1 MTFQRTQLL
10 NFPVSAGPCL
20 SLLYTHP
27 RKVCSWHIFSALPVM
42 IDPLPTELNF
52 QWERCFF
59 MKLINFILFHI
70 FCKKCIAAIA
80 CAEIPNRQW
89 LEVVD
94 ILQNIAVQPTSADS
108 LREQALEAIGY
119 LCQDIVSTLF
129 INCQPFKPSLL
140 QMQVPFQRNWLIEY
154 YRKGVM
160 LKFLGRPLIRIL
172 LYVALYQWLIITK
185 NFSCILKLMLSLS
198 HYCLKKTDTDTF
210 YTL

>member
-1 MTFQRTQLL
+1 M
-10 NFPVSAGPCL
+10 
-20 SLLYTHP
+20 
-27 RKVCSWHIFSALPVM
+27 
-42 IDPLPTELNF
+42 
-52 QWERCFF
+52 
-59 MKLINFILFHI
+59 FHI
-70 FCKKCIAAIA
+70 FGKKCIAAIA

-129 INCQPFKPSLL
+129 INCQPSLL
-140 QMQVPFQRNWLIEY
+140 QMRVPFQRNWLIEY
-154 YRKGVM
+154 YRTGVM
-160 LKFLGRPLIRIL
+160 LKFLGRPLIRIF

-185 NFSCILKLMLSLS
+185 NFSCIPKLMLSPS

>member
-20 SLLYTHP
+20 SLLYTP
-27 RKVCSWHIFSALPVM
+27 PPPQESVLLAYIFCLTSHDWSLTYRAKFSVRTLLFYE
-42 IDPLPTELNF
+42 I
-52 QWERCFF
+52 
-59 MKLINFILFHI
+59 IYFILFHV

-119 LCQDIVSTLF
+119 LCQDIVSTLLTVSPL
-129 INCQPFKPSLL
+129 NPPCCKCRYPSKE
-140 QMQVPFQRNWLIEY
+140 I
-154 YRKGVM
+154 
-160 LKFLGRPLIRIL
+160 
-172 LYVALYQWLIITK
+172 
-185 NFSCILKLMLSLS
+185 
-198 HYCLKKTDTDTF
+198 D
-210 YTL
+210 

>member
-1 MTFQRTQLL
+1 MLL
-10 NFPVSAGPCL
+10 F
-20 SLLYTHP
+20 YE
-27 RKVCSWHIFSALPVM
+27 I
-42 IDPLPTELNF
+42 IY
-52 QWERCFF
+52 
-59 MKLINFILFHI
+59 FILFHI

-140 QMQVPFQRNWLIEY
+140 INRVLQERGDVEIFRKASHQNFTLRDTVSVTNY
-154 YRKGVM
+154 YQK
-160 LKFLGRPLIRIL
+160 LFLHSEVNAELVTL
-172 LYVALYQWLIITK
+172 LFEKDQY
-185 NFSCILKLMLSLS
+185 
-198 HYCLKKTDTDTF
+198 
-210 YTL
+210 

>member
-1 MTFQRTQLL
+1 MSLTSLHPPQERVLL
-10 NFPVSAGPCL
+10 AYIFCL
-20 SLLYTHP
+20 TSHDGSLTYWA
-27 RKVCSWHIFSALPVM
+27 KFSVRMLLFYE
-42 IDPLPTELNF
+42 I
-52 QWERCFF
+52 
-59 MKLINFILFHI
+59 IYFILFHI

-140 QMQVPFQRNWLIEY
+140 QMQVPFQRKWLIELQERGDVEIFRKTSHQNFTLRGTVSVTNY
-154 YRKGVM
+154 YQKRFLHSEVNAELVTLLFEKDLYWHILYIVNRW
-160 LKFLGRPLIRIL
+160 LKC
-172 LYVALYQWLIITK
+172 AL
-185 NFSCILKLMLSLS
+185 
-198 HYCLKKTDTDTF
+198 
-210 YTL
+210 

>member
-1 MTFQRTQLL
+1 MRTLL
-10 NFPVSAGPCL
+10 F
-20 SLLYTHP
+20 YE
-27 RKVCSWHIFSALPVM
+27 I
-42 IDPLPTELNF
+42 IY
-52 QWERCFF
+52 
-59 MKLINFILFHI
+59 FILFHI

-140 QMQVPFQRNWLIEY
+140 QMQVPFQRKWLIELQE
-154 YRKGVM
+154 RGDVEIFGKASHHNFTLRGTVSV
-160 LKFLGRPLIRIL
+160 IT
-172 LYVALYQWLIITK
+172 VIITK
-185 NFSCILKLMLSLS
+185 NFSCIPKLMLSLS
-198 HYCLKKTDTDTF
+198 HYCLKKTYTDTF

>member
-1 MTFQRTQLL
+1 MR
-10 NFPVSAGPCL
+10 AGPCL
-20 SLLYTHP
+20 SLLYTSP
-27 RKVCSWHIFSALPVM
+27 PRRKVCFWRIFSALPVM
-42 IDPLPTELNF
+42 MDLNF
-52 QWERCFF
+52 QWECCFF
-59 MKLINFILFHI
+59 LKIIYFILFHI

-154 YRKGVM
+154 YRKVVM

-172 LYVALYQWLIITK
+172 LYVVLYQWLIITK
-185 NFSCILKLMLSLS
+185 NFSCIPLV
-198 HYCLKKTDTDTF
+198 
-210 YTL
+210 TLLFEKDRYWHILYIVNRWGKCAL

>member
-1 MTFQRTQLL
+1 MVRVPQESVLL
-10 NFPVSAGPCL
+10 AYIFCL
-20 SLLYTHP
+20 TSHYGSLTY
-27 RKVCSWHIFSALPVM
+27 RAKFSVRML
-42 IDPLPTELNF
+42 LFT
-52 QWERCFF
+52 
-59 MKLINFILFHI
+59 KLISFILFHI

-129 INCQPFKPSLL
+129 INCQPFKPLSL
-140 QMQVPFQRNWLIEY
+140 QMQVPFQRNCLIEY

-172 LYVALYQWLIITK
+172 LCGTVSVINYYQ
-185 NFSCILKLMLSLS
+185 KLFLHSEVNAELV
-198 HYCLKKTDTDTF
+198 
-210 YTL
+210 TLLFEKDRY

>member
-1 MTFQRTQLL
+1 V
-10 NFPVSAGPCL
+10 NDISENIAPKFPSEGRAM
-20 SLLYTHP
+20 SLTSLHLTPRP
-27 RKVCSWHIFSALPVM
+27 RKVCFWGIFSALPVM
-42 IDPLPTELNF
+42 MDPLPTELNF

-59 MKLINFILFHI
+59 YGIIYFILFHI

-129 INCQPFKPSLL
+129 INCQPLNPSCCKCRY
-140 QMQVPFQRNWLIEY
+140 P
-154 YRKGVM
+154 KGVM
-160 LKFLGRPLIRIL
+160 LKCLGRPLIRIL

-185 NFSCILKLMLSLS
+185 NFSCIPELMLSLS
-198 HYCLKKTDTDTF
+198 HYCLTKTDTDTF

>member
-1 MTFQRTQLL
+1 MLL
-10 NFPVSAGPCL
+10 F
-20 SLLYTHP
+20 YE
-27 RKVCSWHIFSALPVM
+27 I
-42 IDPLPTELNF
+42 IY
-52 QWERCFF
+52 
-59 MKLINFILFHI
+59 FILFHI

-140 QMQVPFQRNWLIEY
+140 INRVLQERGDVEIFR
-154 YRKGVM
+154 
-160 LKFLGRPLIRIL
+160 
-172 LYVALYQWLIITK
+172 K
-185 NFSCILKLMLSLS
+185 NFFFSSEFYSTWHCISDKLLPE
-198 HYCLKKTDTDTF
+198 TF
-210 YTL
+210 LAFRR

>member
-1 MTFQRTQLL
+1 MVRVPQESVLL
-10 NFPVSAGPCL
+10 AYIFCL
-20 SLLYTHP
+20 TSHYGSLTY
-27 RKVCSWHIFSALPVM
+27 RAKFSVRML
-42 IDPLPTELNF
+42 LFT
-52 QWERCFF
+52 
-59 MKLINFILFHI
+59 KLISFILFHI

-140 QMQVPFQRNWLIEY
+140 QMQIPFQRNWLIEY